1 MRWIS
6 AFGSRSATT
15 DGGLGALRALEPL
28 TRLRAVELVVACDVD
43 NPLTGVGLRAF
54 PDFRDAYADFSLL
67 GSSDISF
74 GSSFERVALESPH
87 SLYLL
92 VASEQGL
99 VALLVFVT
107 VLVGQTMLGWDND
120 LVDRARDERHER
132 SGKPIGAGL
141 LEPGLRGV

>member
-1 MRWIS
+1 M
-6 AFGSRSATT
+6 
-15 DGGLGALRALEPL
+15 
-28 TRLRAVELVVACDVD
+28 
-43 NPLTGVGLRAF
+43 GLRAF

-99 VALLVFVT
+99 LALLVFVT
-107 VLVGQTMLGWDND
+107 VLAVLLT
-120 LVDRARDERHER
+120 R
-132 SGKPIGAGL
+132 GL
-141 LEPGLRGV
+141 LRAARRRSDWSTTIALAGVGLLCFELVSMITGDFGGPGSILTGISLGLAGWAAADVDLRSP